1 MAGEDFV
8 HVKLSA
14 AGKKMAGE
22 AGVLRLVVGRG
33 HFLFKGD
40 EVLRVTRAYEWEVLL
55 KDETFQGEPMFEL
68 AEQPAADHPV
78 MESLKE
84 KV

>member
-22 AGVLRLVVGRG
+22 AGALRLVVGRG
-33 HFLFKGD
+33 HFFFQGD

-55 KDETFQGEPMFEL
+55 KNETFQGEPMFEL
-68 AEQPAADHPV
+68 AEQSVTEP
-78 MESLKE
+78 LKE